1 MSGRRYIGERYSFY
15 RAEDELDSGGN
26 GAVFDVYV
34 DELDYDVVAK
44 FFKYEGYDKVRRYER
59 FKKEIEFA
67 QKYGD
72 IAGIMPII
80 DYSCPSDVPKGDDEA
95 WYLMRK
101 AETYKV
107 NRRKK
112 LIDKIDDMLSLAYII
127 QRIHSI
133 QGKEYAHRDIKPENI
148 LILDGEIVLSDYGL
162 IWNDGEDRI
171 TKVGE
176 RIGPYKISPP
186 ELEDSANDPNIDFR
200 KSDVYLFAKVLW
212 MTLKNDFVGFRGC
225 YNRGDNQ
232 IYLDRKKYNVE
243 TLEPIH
249 MLMEGATYTEHVQR
263 ITIGKCIEYLK
274 IQKRVIDKD
283 KGEGISDDQIRKL
296 KYEEYKKEIISKNT
310 PSELSFEDKAVIY
323 EMLRGVVPIADIF
336 VKGLG
341 DDKNGK
347 RIYVSDFV
355 LTSTGKVRLVNYYNG
370 RRINEYMINIK
381 KMIHSNE
388 NGDIILELDN
398 LNIEEEGYVSFAESN
413 RVIGSTYSKI
423 YLTAD
428 EKVILK
434 NPADMVSLDYLF
446 HGECGQSENTSC

>member
-1 MSGRRYIGERYSFY
+1 MSGKRRMYTGEKYSFKNKGK
-15 RAEDELDSGGN
+15 RLGKGGN
-26 GAVFDVYV
+26 GIVYEV
-34 DELDYDVVAK
+34 AIKGIERQVVAK
-44 FFKYEGYDKVRRYER
+44 FFKYKGKDKKIRYKR
-59 FKKEIEFA
+59 FRKEIEVA
-67 QKYGD
+67 CSLDGVD
-72 IAGIMPII
+72 GIMTIL
-80 DYSCPSDVPKGDDEA
+80 DKHCPADIFKNNEEA
-95 WYLMRK
+95 WYLMPK
-101 AETYKV
+101 AEPYRV
-107 NRRKK
+107 NAKDN
-112 LIDKIDDMLSLAYII
+112 LVDKIDDMLSLAYII
-127 QRIHSI
+127 QRIHER
-133 QGKEYAHRDIKPENI
+133 GYAHRDIKPENI

-212 MTLKNDFVGFRGC
+212 MTLKEDYVGFRGC

-232 IYLDRKKYNVE
+232 IYLDRKKYHVE

-249 MLMEGATYTEHVQR
+249 MLMEGATYTEHIQR

-274 IQKRVIDKD
+274 IQKRVIAKD
-283 KGEGISDDQIRKL
+283 KGEGISDDQIRQF

-323 EMLRGVVPIADIF
+323 EMLRGVVPMADIF

-355 LTSTGKVRLVNYYNG
+355 PTSTGKVRLVNYYNG

-428 EKVILK
+428 EKVVLK
-434 NPADMVSLDYLF
+434 NPAYMVSLD
-446 HGECGQSENTSC
+446 

>member
-1 MSGRRYIGERYSFY
+1 MSGKRYIGERYSFY

-26 GAVFDVYV
+26 GAVFDVHV

-148 LILDGEIVLSDYGL
+148 LILDGKLVLSDYGL
-162 IWNDGEDRI
+162 IWDGGVERI

-176 RIGPYKISPP
+176 KIGPNKILPP
-186 ELEDSANDPNIDFR
+186 EYEKGANELSINPQ

-212 MTLKNDFVGFRGC
+212 MTLKNDRFGFRGC
-225 YNRGDNQ
+225 YKRGDNQ
-232 IYLDRKKYNVE
+232 IYLDREKYNVE
-243 TLEPIH
+243 TFEPLH
-249 MLMEGATYTEHVQR
+249 MLMEEATYEENHRR
-263 ITIGKCIEYLK
+263 ITIEKCIEYLNLQ
-274 IQKRVIDKD
+274 IGVIK
-283 KGEGISDDQIRKL
+283 ETLSEERIRQL
-296 KYEEYKKEIISKNT
+296 KYEERRKELISKNE
-310 PSELSFEDKAVIY
+310 PEKIIFENKDLIFKMIKEIVLMADVFIKELWDDSQGKQIQVSNFDAISEHIWLLSYYYAGKRVKEYRLNIKSLIY
-323 EMLRGVVPIADIF
+323 SN
-336 VKGLG
+336 
-341 DDKNGK
+341 KNGE
-347 RIYVSDFV
+347 IV
-355 LTSTGKVRLVNYYNG
+355 
-370 RRINEYMINIK
+370 
-381 KMIHSNE
+381 
-388 NGDIILELDN
+388 LELDN
-398 LNIEEEGYVSFAESN
+398 LDVKEEGYVSFAESN

-428 EKVILK
+428 EKVVLK
-434 NPADMVSLDYLF
+434 NPADMVSLD
-446 HGECGQSENTSC
+446 